1 MINRLSLKNFKG
13 FESLE
18 GLEIKPVTV
27 LCGTNSSGKSS
38 ILQSILLLKQTL
50 ESQMPNQLLL
60 LNGRLV
66 HLGPFEEVIFDRE
79 SERRLGLELEFSINA
94 LDLSGPWMSA
104 RVPIG
109 FMLRELIQTE
119 EMEAVEFR
127 FRVEIKSSR
136 QSAEEAQLRPLQ
148 VECLE
153 FAFQVLN
160 GEQTKGRETS
170 YLLVHK
176 ADDKYTLTV
185 KNLRTGRGGKQK
197 NQELEVRLEFSN
209 LATVRPRFEEGEK
222 EKPWELIQPLF
233 FLEELLKST
242 LSAYTYIGPLREQ
255 PRSRYTYDDEV
266 IEIGTKGE
274 NAPYIYLAERDE
286 RLKDHF
292 FYDES
297 SGKFSVRSS
306 IRLQDAVREWLD
318 QMGIKGFN
326 PSKSRDIIYVNL
338 DSGPG
343 RKQKVGIAG
352 VGFGVSQIFPIILEG
367 LRMPAQGTL
376 LLEQPEIHLHPNLQ
390 MRLAD
395 YFVSL
400 ALSKKNVIVETHSDH
415 VVNRL
420 VRRILE
426 DETGDLARAIGIYF
440 VSNSADGSHF
450 QPIEIDS
457 LKGIVN
463 WPEGFFDQNATEQE
477 LIIRTCLNNRRRQ
490 QTK

>member
-1 MINRLSLKNFKG
+1 MINRLSLRNFKG
-13 FESLE
+13 FQSLDN
-18 GLEIKPVTV
+18 LEIKPVTV

-79 SERRLGLELEFSINA
+79 SDRRLGFELEFSLNVN
-94 LDLSGPWMSA
+94 DTSPWTA
-104 RVPIG
+104 DRVPLG
-109 FMLRELIQTE
+109 FLLREFIHIQDAE
-119 EMEAVEFR
+119 SVGFH
-127 FRVEIKSSR
+127 FRVEIKTSR
-136 QSAEEAQLRPLQ
+136 QSPEEAQLRPLQ
-148 VECLE
+148 VENLGFSFRGLGGNEPDNCE
-153 FAFQVLN
+153 
-160 GEQTKGRETS
+160 TKYS
-170 YLLVHK
+170 LVHK
-176 ADDKYTLTV
+176 GEDKYTLTV
-185 KNLRTGRGGKQK
+185 RDLRSRSGKRR
-197 NQELEVRLEFSN
+197 NVEMEARLEFSS
-209 LATVRPRFEEGEK
+209 LAAVRPRFEEGEK
-222 EKPWELIQPLF
+222 ERPWELLQPLF
-233 FLEELLKST
+233 FMEEVVKST
-242 LSAYTYIGPLREQ
+242 LAAYTYIGPLREQ

-274 NAPYIYLAERDE
+274 NAPYIYLAERMHGL
-286 RLKDHF
+286 RDHY

-297 SGKFSVRSS
+297 NGKFSKRPYVQ
-306 IRLQDAVREWLD
+306 LQDAVREWLD
-318 QMGIKGFN
+318 QMGIMGFN
-326 PSKSRDIIYVNL
+326 PSKSRDIIYVDL

-343 RKQKVGIAG
+343 RKQKVSIAG

-415 VVNRL
+415 IVNRL

-426 DETGDLARAIGIYF
+426 DETDALGEAIGIYF
-440 VSNSADGSHF
+440 VSNSAEGSHF
-450 QPIEIDS
+450 RPIEIDP

-463 WPEGFFDQNATEQE
+463 WPVGFFDQNATEQE
-477 LIIRTCLNNRRRQ
+477 FIIRTSLDNRRRQ
-490 QTK
+490 HAK

>member
-13 FESLE
+13 FESLDN
-18 GLEIKPVTV
+18 LEIKPVTV

-79 SERRLGLELEFSINA
+79 SDRRLGLELEFCLNVRDSS
-94 LDLSGPWMSA
+94 DPRTSD
-104 RVPIG
+104 RVPIE
-109 FMLRELIQTE
+109 FLLRELTQINE
-119 EMEAVEFR
+119 IDSVAFR

-148 VECLE
+148 VENLE
-153 FAFQVLN
+153 FSFHVLKEN
-160 GEQTKGRETS
+160 QPDGHRTRF
-170 YLLVHK
+170 LLEHK
-176 ADDKYTLTV
+176 TEDKYTLTV
-185 KNLRTGRGGKQK
+185 ENLRTRPGKLRK
-197 NQELEVRLEFSN
+197 QELEVRLEFSN

-222 EKPWELIQPLF
+222 ERPWELIQPLF

-242 LSAYTYIGPLREQ
+242 LAAYTYIGPLREQ

-274 NAPYIYLAERDE
+274 NAPYIYLAERDK
-286 RLKDHF
+286 RLRDHY
-292 FYDES
+292 FYDEA
-297 SGKFSVRSS
+297 SGKFTMRSS
-306 IRLQDAVREWLD
+306 IHLQDAVRDWLD

-367 LRMPAQGTL
+367 LRMPAHGTL

-426 DETGDLARAIGIYF
+426 DETGELAKAVGIYF
-440 VSNSADGSHF
+440 VSNSAKGSHF
-450 QPIEIDS
+450 QPIEIDP

-477 LIIRTCLNNRRRQ
+477 LIIRTCLNNRRRRHS
-490 QTK
+490 K